1 MGRFERS
8 DGRQANDRNRR
19 IFLLVAHPGESR
31 ITQVQRTLRLDG
43 GNWSSCP
50 YAVIEM
56 SLGNGGVRWK
66 PVIRRCAPN
75 GSRLKRLP
83 E

>member
-50 YAVIEM
+50 LRDLPGRLA
-56 SLGNGGVRWK
+56 NR
-66 PVIRRCAPN
+66 P
-75 GSRLKRLP
+75 SRVDR
-83 E
+83 